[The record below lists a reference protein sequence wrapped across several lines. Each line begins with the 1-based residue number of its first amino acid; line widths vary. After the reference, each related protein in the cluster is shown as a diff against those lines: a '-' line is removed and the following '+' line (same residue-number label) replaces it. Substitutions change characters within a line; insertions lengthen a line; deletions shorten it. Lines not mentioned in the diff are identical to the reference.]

1 MGRSSSKPL
10 QKPNNPLQEIQYKES
25 LRERTRQQQEKE
37 KKQIAILQK
46 KQAKK
51 LGKTKRKRS
60 ASNEQTQEQQA
71 ASSATIR
78 QRGSADTTEIQTNF
92 NYHTMRY
99 DFRREDLNRQLETK
113 IQKLLNEDLCEFILN
128 QMALSIQFFKN
139 YESELS
145 AIADEKLNKE
155 KQLNQNL
162 EEHSILLTN
171 PLDMAIAKWVK
182 YKPCHGPDKNNVQLL
197 QPQTIYVV
205 FENIDIARPNDAN
218 YDSISPLCKVD
229 LELDFREST
238 PCKEDYVQMLSNIK
252 WKGYVR
258 LKLRED
264 PKQAK
269 TLTGDFEDIYS
280 EGSSGY
286 GTTSPYSSKTV
297 LNTYD
302 NDKEEDYDYAFISH
316 LNTQHPLR
324 ELKMSNAREQHRI
337 DAKVLP
343 ESCISSLGNFV
354 QPLQEEE
361 FTDDEEDSDSE
372 YENGDGCE
380 IVEDYRDYD
389 TLQAI
394 KLYRIELEKR
404 RKLLA
409 QNYLNSRE
417 FMKYFGEL
425 VRKKLAEKLNI
436 SELELNEST
445 YRGTSIYTNKYE
457 LIPAIYAAQ
466 NVSDWPKCAFEFRL
480 RDRPISTNPQTG
492 QQIQWP
498 TRAMIK
504 RIETFGF
511 HVIPMGYAPKKKRNP
526 FRDIE
531 WRIVFPKAE
540 RYLEQHLSNA
550 QVKVYMISK
559 ALIKSFVEPIEKNKS
574 LMFALDHLRMHL
586 FWECERDYTA
596 WPEEFLGEVLLRF
609 LNSFKQRVKEKQLSD
624 YFIRERNLFESIPE
638 YSLNSLYTILAD
650 ITTNP
655 VMHLMIAFR
664 NLEFTDD
671 FIPKLNFKKLY
682 ENLVENDM
690 VKLKM
695 LAKNARSLID
705 LAQEEEDNSCLMP
718 DEGAKGLLGLKQH
731 HVRTNGKL
739 RRKTH
744 LLRHNIEM
752 KKQEMQAKRRSVE
765 SIDVEFF
772 FKRNIKS
779 ANTRQLNQGVE
790 NLRRTNIL
798 EIILDHLL
806 EMAAKAIQFQSVVMA
821 KISYLSQARRLCK
834 CYHNYGCDIGAKEY
848 LASIHNLD
856 EELQIIYDKEDFS
869 IGPPSL
875 PRRISMEPVLPEVPQ
890 TMETNSFNVYEEMIP
905 QDKLATATPEPK
917 KCLKFHME
925 GMLERSEPTSP
936 ERSPEPRKS
945 IKFRNV
951 VVEVQPGDINP
962 LHAMPVG
969 EAEIKTCLKTSHK
982 ATSLPENIGPV
993 KSPEPR
999 KSIKFRDKVIT
1010 VHQGDLNPIQK
1021 PQGYS
1026 PVSILRSKNESKEI
1040 ENNNSENEDD
1050 RDDIEDLNEE
1060 EEKLTSTDKQSLIP
1074 SYLRSKLKS
1083 SSDFIK
1089 SSPIGNTEIFQ
1100 NISQNTNHFLNNM
1113 SAEEKKAHIRE
1124 MLKRKTLQLKG
1135 VFNQSSDT

>member
-1 MGRSSSKPL
+1 MSHKGRNSG
-10 QKPNNPLQEIQYKES
+10 
-25 LRERTRQQQEKE
+25 R
-37 KKQIAILQK
+37 
-46 KQAKK
+46 
-51 LGKTKRKRS
+51 
-60 ASNEQTQEQQA
+60 
-71 ASSATIR
+71 
-78 QRGSADTTEIQTNF
+78 IQTIFTYFCSSCN
-92 NYHTMRY
+92 
-99 DFRREDLNRQLETK
+99 L
-113 IQKLLNEDLCEFILN
+113 
-128 QMALSIQFFKN
+128 
-139 YESELS
+139 SELS
-145 AIADEKLNKE
+145 TIAEEMLNSEKE
-155 KQLNQNL
+155 LNQNL

-171 PLDMAIAKWVK
+171 PLDVAVAKFIN
-182 YKPCHGPDKNNVQLL
+182 YKPLHGPDKNNVQLL
-197 QPQTIYVV
+197 QTQTIYVV

-229 LELDFREST
+229 LELDFRETT
-238 PCKEDYVQMLSNIK
+238 PCKEDHLQMLNTIK

-258 LKLRED
+258 LRLKED
-264 PKQAK
+264 PKH
-269 TLTGDFEDIYS
+269 LTRLGGGDFDEIYS

-297 LNTYD
+297 LSNLD
-302 NDKEEDYDYAFISH
+302 SNSEQDYDYAFISH

-324 ELKMSNAREQHRI
+324 ELKLKNVREQNRI
-337 DAKVLP
+337 DPKILP
-343 ESCISSLGNFV
+343 ESCVSSLGNFV

-361 FTDDEEDSDSE
+361 FTDDEEDSESE
-372 YENGDGCE
+372 YSEDE
-380 IVEDYRDYD
+380 ERDIEEDYRDYD

-394 KLYRIELEKR
+394 KLYRIELKKR

-436 SELELNEST
+436 SEMELNEAT
-445 YRGTSIYTNKYE
+445 YRGTSIYTSKYE

-466 NVSDWPKCAFEFRL
+466 NVTDWPKCAFEFRI
-480 RDRPISTNPQTG
+480 RDRPICTNPQTG

-504 RIETFGF
+504 RIESFGF
-511 HVIPMGYAPKKKRNP
+511 HVIPLGYSPKKKRNP

-540 RYLEQHLSNA
+540 RYLEQHLTSS
-550 QVKVYMISK
+550 QVKVYMITK
-559 ALIKSFVEPIEKNKS
+559 ALLKSFVEPLEKNKA

-609 LNSFKQRVKEKQLSD
+609 INSFKQRVKEKHLSD

-638 YSLNSLYTILAD
+638 YSLNTLYTILAD
-650 ITTNP
+650 ISANP
-655 VMHLMIAFR
+655 IMHLMIALR
-664 NLEFTDD
+664 NLNFCSDY
-671 FIPKLNFKKLY
+671 FPKLNFKKLY
-682 ENLVENDM
+682 ENLVENDV

-705 LAQEEEDNSCLMP
+705 LCQENEDESCLMP
-718 DEGAKGLLGLKQH
+718 DEGAKGLVGLKQH

-744 LLRHNIEM
+744 LLRHNIEI
-752 KKQEMQAKRRSVE
+752 KKQEMQAKRKSVE

-779 ANTRQLNQGVE
+779 SNSRQLNQGVE
-790 NLRRTNIL
+790 NLRRTNVL
-798 EIILDHLL
+798 EIVLDHLL
-806 EMAAKAIQFQSVVMA
+806 EMSSKAIQFHSVVMA
-821 KISYLSQARRLCK
+821 KTYLSQARRLCK

-856 EELQIIYDKEDFS
+856 EEFEIIYDKEDFS

-890 TMETNSFNVYEEMIP
+890 PKEESCLNLYEEMVP
-905 QDKLATATPEPK
+905 QEKGEK
-917 KCLKFHME
+917 KNELKFHCME
-925 GMLERSEPTSP
+925 EVEEKSEPTSP
-936 ERSPEPRKS
+936 VRSPEPRKS
-945 IKFRNV
+945 IKFRSV
-951 VVEVQPGDINP
+951 VIEVHPGDIHP
-962 LHAMPVG
+962 IQSPTEG
-969 EAEIKTCLKTSHK
+969 EIEIKTCLKTANK
-982 ATSLPENIGPV
+982 TTTPPV
-993 KSPEPR
+993 DSPGLPEPR

-1010 VHQGDLNPIQK
+1010 VQKGDINPIQR

-1026 PVSILRSKNESKEI
+1026 PVSILRSKSERKLPTEDA
-1040 ENNNSENEDD
+1040 ESENEENDT
-1050 RDDIEDLNEE
+1050 EDLEE
-1060 EEKLTSTDKQSLIP
+1060 DDKATSEHTHVNTTDKQSLIP
-1074 SYLRSKLKS
+1074 SYLKSKLKS
-1083 SSDFIK
+1083 STDFIK
-1089 SSPIGNTEIFQ
+1089 SSPIRNSELFQ
-1100 NISQNTNHFLNNM
+1100 NISQNTNHFLNTM
-1113 SAEEKKAHIRE
+1113 TAEEKKAQIRE